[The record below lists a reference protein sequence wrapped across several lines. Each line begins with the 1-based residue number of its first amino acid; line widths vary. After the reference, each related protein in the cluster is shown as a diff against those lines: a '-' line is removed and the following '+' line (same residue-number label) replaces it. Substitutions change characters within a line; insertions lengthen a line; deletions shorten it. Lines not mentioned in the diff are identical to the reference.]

1 MAVGSAD
8 VWASR
13 FLSRRDTHDACPIGK
28 EETMILVAA
37 RFIAVFLTALALGL
51 TATHVL
57 EIPGKQSLSGAEW
70 LHVQHTFYGGF
81 AVVGGIAEVVGL
93 LATLVVAY
101 FVRARRTVLLLTLV
115 CAVCLAG
122 MLVVF
127 AVGNNPLNQQIM
139 GWTAE
144 TLPAN
149 WQQTRDAWD
158 MAHTISTALAAVG
171 LASLIASLL
180 YDIAHPI
187 KARIS
192 AS

>member
-1 MAVGSAD
+1 
-8 VWASR
+8 
-13 FLSRRDTHDACPIGK
+13 
-28 EETMILVAA
+28 MILVAA

-93 LATLVVAY
+93 LAALVAAY
-101 FVRARRTVLLLTLV
+101 FVRARRTVLLLTLIG
-115 CAVCLAG
+115 AVCLAG

-139 GWTAE
+139 VWTPE

-158 MAHTISTALAAVG
+158 TAHTISAALAAVG
-171 LASLIASLL
+171 LAALVAALL
-180 YDIAHPI
+180 YDIAHPL
-187 KARIS
+187 KARFS